1 MGCVKLGWWGWVQL
15 LGFIEQWNE
24 MNVFQSV
31 RPLAALRLY
40 FLLSLRHFT
49 SLHFTSFNSLHFTT
63 YQRLNWIV
71 SVSSPF
77 HSLKLIKL
85 LACLVLGN
93 RMLTQHTTLTTTHME
108 RAERS
113 TKSLDSPK
121 RTTTYATCV
130 VVLFSSTA
138 TNKTKTKHESSFCC
152 KEEPRSRTELKWT
165 DRRHCERQNTTPLH
179 SFNQSNETLDK
190 RQQSQSTEIIT

>member
-1 MGCVKLGWWGWVQL
+1 
-15 LGFIEQWNE
+15 

-40 FLLSLRHFT
+40 FFAIFTSFYFT
-49 SLHFTSFNSLHFTT
+49 SLHFIQFTSLHNISAA
-63 YQRLNWIV
+63 QLNCICIE
-71 SVSSPF
+71 SISF
-77 HSLKLIKL
+77 IKTNQVARSF
-85 LACLVLGN
+85 ACLVLGN

-152 KEEPRSRTELKWT
+152 KEEPRSRTELK
-165 DRRHCERQNTTPLH
+165 
-179 SFNQSNETLDK
+179 
-190 RQQSQSTEIIT
+190 